1 MDTNRII
8 NIVLSDLSTTNL
20 SLQENLEYYIN
31 QSNPVETK
39 VQLIKTTLREIAL
52 NELMISKFQSLISP
66 NNTNQKT
73 TENGKI

>member
-1 MDTNRII
+1 MDTHRII
-8 NIVLSDLSTTNL
+8 NIVLSDLSTANL